1 MFNWGKIEELND
13 EVDNL
18 KRRIESRDIQIKHL
32 EEKLAQV
39 QAEKVDAIKAD
50 VNDSE
55 FVIDWKNMDV
65 FSIERMGDHNAAY
78 TVLGH
83 WIEENGQK
91 VIHEWKFYCSHEQHQ
106 KLAKEFKNAPT
117 KQSNSTVRKR
127 SRRRA

>member
-1 MFNWGKIEELND
+1 MFNIVKVE
-13 EVDNL
+13 NL
-18 KRRIESRDIQIKHL
+18 KREVESLEILITNRDNEIKRL
-32 EEKLAQV
+32 
-39 QAEKVDAIKAD
+39 QAEIDKMHKDRVDVIKAD

-65 FSIERMGDHNAAY
+65 FSIERMGDKQAAY